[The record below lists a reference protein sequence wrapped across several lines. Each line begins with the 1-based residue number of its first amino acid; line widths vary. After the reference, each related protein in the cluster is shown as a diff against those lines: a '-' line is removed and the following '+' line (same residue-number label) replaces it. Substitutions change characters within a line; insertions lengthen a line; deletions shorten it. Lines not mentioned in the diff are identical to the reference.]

1 MKNIQEEQGFLK
13 QLMDML
19 EKQLGDHTEIVLHD
33 LTADYASTIVDIRN
47 GHVTGRKIGGTGS
60 NLGLEVLAGTVKNG
74 DRYNYITKLKDNRIL
89 RSSSL
94 YIKDPDGRVIG
105 SICINSDITE
115 SVRFEGYLKEIIQYN
130 TEGNGEDKQE
140 VFVSDVNQLLEY
152 LLQEGQKM
160 IGKPALIMTKE
171 EKMRFLKYLNGKGA
185 FLITKSGERVQEFLG
200 ISKYTMYSYLEAI
213 KKEQEE

>member
-33 LTADYASTIVDIRN
+33 LTADYASPIVDIRN

-94 YIKDPDGRVIG
+94 YIKDPDGRGIG

-115 SVRFEGYLKEIIQYN
+115 SVRFEGYLKELNQYN

-160 IGKPALIMTKE
+160 IGKPALIM
-171 EKMRFLKYLNGKGA
+171 KMCIRD
-185 FLITKSGERVQEFLG
+185 S
-200 ISKYTMYSYLEAI
+200 
-213 KKEQEE
+213 

>member
-1 MKNIQEEQGFLK
+1 M
-13 QLMDML
+13 
-19 EKQLGDHTEIVLHD
+19 
-33 LTADYASTIVDIRN
+33 
-47 GHVTGRKIGGTGS
+47 
-60 NLGLEVLAGTVKNG
+60 
-74 DRYNYITKLKDNRIL
+74 
-89 RSSSL
+89 
-94 YIKDPDGRVIG
+94 
-105 SICINSDITE
+105 
-115 SVRFEGYLKEIIQYN
+115 
-130 TEGNGEDKQE
+130 
-140 VFVSDVNQLLEY
+140 FVSDVNQLLEY